1 MLVSDDFNNKY
12 SSMAENYLEE
22 DDDFLSND
30 FTDMYELFQQ
40 FDIENSEEFPNGYDD
55 EADEPLV
62 NVR

>member
-1 MLVSDDFNNKY
+1 
-12 SSMAENYLEE
+12 MAENYLEE